1 MKWWKR
7 ISIWILVS
15 LTVQCLG
22 LFYIDHYFLATDS
35 KVVTKKVVE
44 DKSVQEK
51 SIDINVPT
59 DAQKTLVSYDAK
71 YLSYFQDEQLKI
83 VDCKDGKVQ
92 TIKAEDGAKICFSE
106 WLPDR
111 NRMLL
116 VEKNTSDNS
125 SKLILYSYDVS
136 KDEKIKSKDLS
147 WGGTNALVEDIQLST
162 LTGVQ
167 YVKVSSDNEGSTIY
181 RIDRNTDMSKIN
193 TIPKFVS
200 NIALVRHEDILVYEG
215 SVYNKIYATNRQ
227 EAISINGVD
236 KLKLIGTDSDDNVYI
251 GQLKD
256 DLISKVYY
264 GKTSQ
269 DINQWKS
276 VNLKVPCSKENLF
289 ISSDNKVY
297 QNDELRGVLKD
308 INSGSQTTYKGKLLQ
323 LYTKGVV
330 SLVDNK
336 ISFVPFK

>member
-1 MKWWKR
+1 MKWLKR
-7 ISIWILVS
+7 ISIWIVVS
-15 LTVQCLG
+15 LTLQCLG

-51 SIDINVPT
+51 NIDINIPT
-59 DAQKTLVSYDAK
+59 NAKYISVSYDAK
-71 YLSYFQDEQLKI
+71 YLSYYEDEQLKI
-83 VDCKDGKVQ
+83 VNCKDGK
-92 TIKAEDGAKICFSE
+92 IENIEAEDGTKICFAE

-116 VEKNTSDNS
+116 VEKKSDDNS
-125 SKLILYSYDVS
+125 SNLILYSYDV
-136 KDEKIKSKDLS
+136 KKGEKLKSKELA

-162 LTGVQ
+162 LTGVT
-167 YVKVSSDNEGSTIY
+167 YVKVSNDGAGSSIY
-181 RIDRNTDMSKIN
+181 RIDRNADMSKIN

-200 NIALVRHEDILVYEG
+200 NIALVRHEDKLVYEG
-215 SVYNKIYATNRQ
+215 TVYNKIYVTNSQ
-227 EAISINGVD
+227 ESIKIDGVD
-236 KLKLIGTDSDDNVYI
+236 KLTLIGTDSEDNVYV

-256 DLISKVYY
+256 NLVSKVYY

-269 DINQWKS
+269 DSNQWK
-276 VNLKVPCSKENLF
+276 VINLQTPASKENLF

-297 QNDELRGVLKD
+297 QNDELKGVLKD
-308 INSGSQTTYKGKLLQ
+308 INSGSQTSYKGKLLQ

-330 SLVDNK
+330 SLVNNK